1 MAGPSLGQAIGLQDT
16 HRDYVPE
23 MLKTMRSEDAYLE
36 REAGRIRQERLNREK
51 KKDEFYDKMNNVFV
65 DGKDLWGD
73 YADEIKVD
81 VAELVDYTQKK
92 WREND
97 SYNPRT
103 DSELMNKLYN
113 INANIGKYKVYTK
126 RIIEDANLA
135 AKTDKYNVN
144 EKWANA
150 IKSGKSAELR
160 KVQEEMV
167 REKGL
172 DPDLIPIDGGYT
184 TGLLTAKVTPKDFL
198 PALQLSA
205 KKLTDDL
212 LKSANVNGHD
222 VRTLTSSPEAIQTGW
237 VAFKNSNP
245 DYIKAKEIAMDQGV
259 TADEFDANFYEVY
272 RNSVDNTVS
281 NLPSNNAK
289 SSMDK
294 AREKYIVEDDE
305 QDVKR
310 KIIGLG
316 ARDFTEK
323 TITRVGGGMLPV
335 DVYKNQNDYSI
346 QGKPTGALLKDKK
359 TGELF
364 MEVAVP
370 DPNMVKPEGW
380 EDMSE
385 FDKNKWYEEQYRQ
398 DPNKFQFDFA
408 PLINNFNKTKLKGTI
423 GRDPESLFNKSKTQ
437 NSGYSERQKKALS
450 AFKSKFKREP
460 SKEELQ
466 KILSKFK

>member
-1 MAGPSLGQAIGLQDT
+1 MTGPSLGQAIGLQDT

-23 MLKTMRSEDAYLE
+23 MLQTMRLEDAYLE
-36 REAGRIRQERLNREK
+36 REAVRIRQERLNREK
-51 KKDEFYDKMNNVFV
+51 KKDEFYDKMNNVFL
-65 DGKDLWGD
+65 DSKDLWGD

-92 WREND
+92 SREND
-97 SYNPRT
+97 YYNPKADSKVT
-103 DSELMNKLYN
+103 DKLYN
-113 INANIGKYKVYTK
+113 IYANIGKYKVYTK

-184 TGLLTAKVTPKDFL
+184 TGLITAKVTPKDFL
-198 PALQLSA
+198 PALQSSA

-212 LKSANVNGHD
+212 LNSANVNGHD

-245 DYIKAKEIAMDQGV
+245 AYIKAKEIAMDQGV
-259 TADEFDANFYEVY
+259 TADEFDTNFFEVY
-272 RNSVDNTVS
+272 KNSVDNTVS
-281 NLPSNNAK
+281 NLPSSNAK

-294 AREKYIVEDDE
+294 AREKYIVGDNE

-323 TITRVGGGMLPV
+323 TITRAGGGMMPV

-346 QGKPTGALLKDKK
+346 HGKPTGAILKDKK

-370 DPNMVKPEGW
+370 DPNMVKPEWW

-398 DPNKFQFDFA
+398 DPNKFNFDFA
-408 PLINNFNKTKLKGTI
+408 PLKDNFNKTKLEATI
-423 GRDPESLFNKSKTQ
+423 GRNTESLFKIKNQ
-437 NSGYSERQKKALS
+437 NNGYSERQKKALS
-450 AFKSKFKREP
+450 AFKSQFKREP

-466 KILSKFK
+466 QILSKYK

>member
-23 MLKTMRSEDAYLE
+23 MLQTMRSEDAYLE
-36 REAGRIRQERLNREK
+36 REAVRIRQERLNREK

-65 DGKDLWGD
+65 DSKDLWGD

-113 INANIGKYKVYTK
+113 VNANIGKYKVYTK

-198 PALQLSA
+198 PALQSSA

-237 VAFKNSNP
+237 VAFKNSNQA
-245 DYIKAKEIAMDQGV
+245 YIGAKEIAMDQGF
-259 TADEFDANFYEVY
+259 TADEFDTIFFEAYKNY
-272 RNSVDNTVS
+272 VDKTVS

-294 AREKYIVEDDE
+294 AREKYIVGDNE
-305 QDVKR
+305 QDSKR

-316 ARDFTEK
+316 VRDFTEK
-323 TITRVGGGMLPV
+323 TITRVGGGMMPV

-346 QGKPTGALLKDKK
+346 YGKPTGALLKDKK

-370 DPNMVKPEGW
+370 DPNMVKPDGW

-408 PLINNFNKTKLKGTI
+408 PLRDNFNKTKLEGTI
-423 GRDPESLFNKSKTQ
+423 GRDPESLFKSKNQ
-437 NSGYSERQKKALS
+437 NIGYSERQKKALS

>member
-1 MAGPSLGQAIGLQDT
+1 MTGPSLGQAIGLQDT

-23 MLKTMRSEDAYLE
+23 MLQTMRLEDAYLE

-65 DGKDLWGD
+65 DSKDLWGD

-92 WREND
+92 SREND
-97 SYNPRT
+97 YYNPKADSKVT
-103 DSELMNKLYN
+103 DKLYN
-113 INANIGKYKVYTK
+113 IYANIGKYKVYTK

-184 TGLLTAKVTPKDFL
+184 TGLITAKVTPKDFL
-198 PALQLSA
+198 PALQSSA

-237 VAFKNSNP
+237 VAFKNSNQA
-245 DYIKAKEIAMDQGV
+245 YIGAKEIAMDQGF
-259 TADEFDANFYEVY
+259 TADEFDNIFFEAYK
-272 RNSVDNTVS
+272 NSVDKTVS
-281 NLPSNNAK
+281 NLPSSNAK

-294 AREKYIVEDDE
+294 AREKYIIGDNE

-323 TITRVGGGMLPV
+323 TITRVGGGMMPV

-346 QGKPTGALLKDKK
+346 HGKPTGAILKDKK

-370 DPNMVKPEGW
+370 DPNMVKPEWW

-385 FDKNKWYEEQYRQ
+385 FDQNKWYEEQYRQ
-398 DPNKFQFDFA
+398 DPNKFNFDFA
-408 PLINNFNKTKLKGTI
+408 PLKNNFNKTKLEATI
-423 GRDPESLFNKSKTQ
+423 GRNPESLFKSKNQ
-437 NSGYSERQKKALS
+437 NNGYSERQKKALS
-450 AFKSKFKREP
+450 AFKSQFKREP

-466 KILSKFK
+466 QILSKFK

>member
-1 MAGPSLGQAIGLQDT
+1 MTGPSLGQAIGLQDT

-23 MLKTMRSEDAYLE
+23 MLQTMRLEDAYLE

-65 DGKDLWGD
+65 DSKDLWGD

-92 WREND
+92 SREND
-97 SYNPRT
+97 YYNPKADSKVT
-103 DSELMNKLYN
+103 DKLYN
-113 INANIGKYKVYTK
+113 IYANIGKYKVYTK

-184 TGLLTAKVTPKDFL
+184 TGLITAKVTPKDFL
-198 PALQLSA
+198 PALQSSA

-245 DYIKAKEIAMDQGV
+245 AYIKAKEIAMDQGV
-259 TADEFDANFYEVY
+259 TADEFDTNFFEVY
-272 RNSVDNTVS
+272 KNSVDNTVS
-281 NLPSNNAK
+281 NLPSSNAK

-294 AREKYIVEDDE
+294 AREKYIVGDNE

-323 TITRVGGGMLPV
+323 TITRAGGGMMPV

-346 QGKPTGALLKDKK
+346 HGKPTGAILKDKK

-398 DPNKFQFDFA
+398 DPNKFNFDFA
-408 PLINNFNKTKLKGTI
+408 PLKDNFNKTKLEATI
-423 GRDPESLFNKSKTQ
+423 GRNTESLFKIKNQ
-437 NSGYSERQKKALS
+437 NNGYSERQKKALS
-450 AFKSKFKREP
+450 AFKSQFKREP

-466 KILSKFK
+466 QILSKYK

>member
-1 MAGPSLGQAIGLQDT
+1 MTGPSLGQAIGLQDT

-23 MLKTMRSEDAYLE
+23 MLKTMRLEDAYLE
-36 REAGRIRQERLNREK
+36 REAVRIRQERLNREK
-51 KKDEFYDKMNNVFV
+51 KKDEFYDKMNNVFL
-65 DGKDLWGD
+65 DSKDLWGD

-113 INANIGKYKVYTK
+113 VNANIGKYKVYTK
-126 RIIEDANLA
+126 RIIEDANMA

-198 PALQLSA
+198 PALQSSA

-245 DYIKAKEIAMDQGV
+245 AYIKAKEIAMDQGV
-259 TADEFDANFYEVY
+259 TADEFDTNFFEVY
-272 RNSVDNTVS
+272 KNSVDNTVS
-281 NLPSNNAK
+281 NLPSSNAK

-294 AREKYIVEDDE
+294 AREKYIVGDNE

-323 TITRVGGGMLPV
+323 TITRVGGGMMPV

-346 QGKPTGALLKDKK
+346 HGKPTGALLKDKK

-370 DPNMVKPEGW
+370 DPNMAKPEGW

-398 DPNKFQFDFA
+398 DPNKFNFDFA
-408 PLINNFNKTKLKGTI
+408 PLKDNFNKTKLEGTI
-423 GRDPESLFNKSKTQ
+423 GRNLESLFKSKNQ
-437 NSGYSERQKKALS
+437 NNGYSERQKKALS
-450 AFKSKFKREP
+450 AFKSQFKREP

-466 KILSKFK
+466 QILSKFK

>member
-1 MAGPSLGQAIGLQDT
+1 MTGPSLGQAIGLQDT

-23 MLKTMRSEDAYLE
+23 MLQTMRLEDAYLE

-65 DGKDLWGD
+65 DSKDLWGD

-113 INANIGKYKVYTK
+113 VNANIGKYKVYTK

-135 AKTDKYNVN
+135 TKTDKYNVN

-184 TGLLTAKVTPKDFL
+184 TGLITAKVIPKDFL
-198 PALQLSA
+198 PALQSSA

-245 DYIKAKEIAMDQGV
+245 AYIKAKEIAMDQGV
-259 TADEFDANFYEVY
+259 TADEFDTNFFEVY
-272 RNSVDNTVS
+272 KNSVDNTVS
-281 NLPSNNAK
+281 NLPSSNAK

-294 AREKYIVEDDE
+294 AREKYIVGDNE

-323 TITRVGGGMLPV
+323 TITRAGGGMMPV

-346 QGKPTGALLKDKK
+346 HGKPTGAILKDKK

-370 DPNMVKPEGW
+370 DPNMVKPEWW

-398 DPNKFQFDFA
+398 DPNKFNFDFA
-408 PLINNFNKTKLKGTI
+408 PLKDNFNKTKLEATI
-423 GRDPESLFNKSKTQ
+423 GRNTESLFKSKNQ
-437 NSGYSERQKKALS
+437 NNGYSERQKKALS
-450 AFKSKFKREP
+450 AFKSQFKREP

-466 KILSKFK
+466 QILSKFK

>member
-1 MAGPSLGQAIGLQDT
+1 MTGPSLGQAIGLQDT

-23 MLKTMRSEDAYLE
+23 MLQTMRLEDAYLE

-65 DGKDLWGD
+65 DSKDLWGD

-92 WREND
+92 SREND
-97 SYNPRT
+97 YYNPKADFKVT
-103 DSELMNKLYN
+103 DKLYN
-113 INANIGKYKVYTK
+113 IYANIGKYKVYTK

-184 TGLLTAKVTPKDFL
+184 TGLITAKVTPKDFL
-198 PALQLSA
+198 PALQSSA

-245 DYIKAKEIAMDQGV
+245 AYIKAKEIAMDQGV
-259 TADEFDANFYEVY
+259 TADEFDTNFFEVY
-272 RNSVDNTVS
+272 KNSVDNTVS
-281 NLPSNNAK
+281 NLPSSNAK

-294 AREKYIVEDDE
+294 AREKYIVGDNE

-323 TITRVGGGMLPV
+323 TITRAGGGMMPV
-335 DVYKNQNDYSI
+335 DVYKNQNYYSI
-346 QGKPTGALLKDKK
+346 HGKPTGAILKDKK

-370 DPNMVKPEGW
+370 DPNMVKPEWW

-398 DPNKFQFDFA
+398 DPNKFNFDFA
-408 PLINNFNKTKLKGTI
+408 PLKDNFNKTKLEATI
-423 GRDPESLFNKSKTQ
+423 GRNTESLFKIKNQ
-437 NSGYSERQKKALS
+437 NNGYSERQKKALS
-450 AFKSKFKREP
+450 AFKSQFKREP

-466 KILSKFK
+466 QILSKYK

>member
-1 MAGPSLGQAIGLQDT
+1 MTGPSLGQAIGLQDT

-23 MLKTMRSEDAYLE
+23 MLQTMRLEDAYME

-65 DGKDLWGD
+65 DSKDLWGD

-81 VAELVDYTQKK
+81 VAELVDYAQKK
-92 WREND
+92 DREND
-97 SYNPRT
+97 FYNPKA
-103 DSELMNKLYN
+103 DFELMNKLYN

-160 KVQEEMV
+160 KVQEEMI

-198 PALQLSA
+198 PALQSSA

-212 LKSANVNGHD
+212 LKLANVNGHD

-237 VAFKNSNP
+237 VAFKNSNQA
-245 DYIKAKEIAMDQGV
+245 YIGAKEIAMDQGF
-259 TADEFDANFYEVY
+259 TADEFDNIFFEAYK
-272 RNSVDNTVS
+272 NSVDKTVS
-281 NLPSNNAK
+281 NLPSSNAK

-294 AREKYIVEDDE
+294 AREKYIVGDE
-305 QDVKR
+305 QDAKR

-316 ARDFTEK
+316 ARDFTEM
-323 TITRVGGGMLPV
+323 TITRVGGGMMPV

-346 QGKPTGALLKDKK
+346 HGKPTGALLKDKK

-370 DPNMVKPEGW
+370 DPNMVKPEWW

-398 DPNKFQFDFA
+398 DPNKFNFDFA
-408 PLINNFNKTKLKGTI
+408 PLKYNFNKTKLEGTI
-423 GRDPESLFNKSKTQ
+423 GRNPESLFKSKNQ

-466 KILSKFK
+466 QILSKFK

>member
-1 MAGPSLGQAIGLQDT
+1 MTGPSLGQAIGLQDT

-23 MLKTMRSEDAYLE
+23 MLKTMRLEDAYLE

-65 DGKDLWGD
+65 DSKDLWGD

-92 WREND
+92 SREND
-97 SYNPRT
+97 YYNPKADFKVT
-103 DSELMNKLYN
+103 DKLYN
-113 INANIGKYKVYTK
+113 IYANIGKYKVYTK

-184 TGLLTAKVTPKDFL
+184 TGLITAKVTPKDFL
-198 PALQLSA
+198 PALQSSA

-245 DYIKAKEIAMDQGV
+245 AYIKAKEIAMDQGV
-259 TADEFDANFYEVY
+259 TADEFDTNFFEVY
-272 RNSVDNTVS
+272 KNSVDNTVS
-281 NLPSNNAK
+281 NLPSSNAK

-294 AREKYIVEDDE
+294 AREKYIVGDNE

-323 TITRVGGGMLPV
+323 TITRAGGGMMPV

-346 QGKPTGALLKDKK
+346 HGKPTGAILKDKK

-370 DPNMVKPEGW
+370 DPNMVKPEWW

-398 DPNKFQFDFA
+398 DPNKFNFDFA
-408 PLINNFNKTKLKGTI
+408 PLKDNFNKTKLEATI
-423 GRDPESLFNKSKTQ
+423 GRNTESLFKIKNQ
-437 NSGYSERQKKALS
+437 NNGYSERQKKALS
-450 AFKSKFKREP
+450 AFKSQFKREP

-466 KILSKFK
+466 QILSKYK

>member
-1 MAGPSLGQAIGLQDT
+1 MTGPSLGQAIGLQDT

-23 MLKTMRSEDAYLE
+23 MLQTMRLEDAYLE

-65 DGKDLWGD
+65 DSKDLWGD

-113 INANIGKYKVYTK
+113 VNANIGKYKVYTK
-126 RIIEDANLA
+126 RIIEDANMA
-135 AKTDKYNVN
+135 AKTDRYNVN

-198 PALQLSA
+198 PALQSSA

-245 DYIKAKEIAMDQGV
+245 AYIKAKEIAMDQGV
-259 TADEFDANFYEVY
+259 TADEFDTNFFEVY
-272 RNSVDNTVS
+272 KNSVDNTVS
-281 NLPSNNAK
+281 NLPSSNAK

-294 AREKYIVEDDE
+294 AREKYIVGDNE
-305 QDVKR
+305 QDAKR

-398 DPNKFQFDFA
+398 DPNKFNFDFA
-408 PLINNFNKTKLKGTI
+408 PLKDNFNKTKLEGTI
-423 GRDPESLFNKSKTQ
+423 GRNPESLFKSKNQ
-437 NSGYSERQKKALS
+437 NNGYSERQKKALS
-450 AFKSKFKREP
+450 AFKSQFKREP

-466 KILSKFK
+466 QILSKFK